1 MRQPLLDAVRG
12 LDPAAGE
19 PEIDGDAMLARI
31 RQERQVAES
40 ADVTHLL
47 PPARSRPARRLAMG
61 AAALVLV
68 TVVALMLTLTQSGPQ
83 AYATWAAEPTP
94 VAPAEAAERCP
105 QVEAGPPE
113 VPVEP
118 VLAEQ
123 RGSYTFAVLAGE
135 GVFVECL
142 HSTAGDDVFV
152 IAQGAAPP
160 DPAAFELGEAPALVL
175 DPGADSWGSEGGE
188 GPITTVVGLAADDV
202 TAVSVSTTD
211 GVRAEATLAGG
222 WWAVWFPGDVE
233 ISDDLV
239 ITTPDGESTLSLSGL
254 IAPGLG

>member
-1 MRQPLLDAVRG
+1 MRQPLLDAVKG
-12 LDPAAGE
+12 LDPAGGA
-19 PEIDGDAMLARI
+19 PEIDGDALLARI
-31 RQERQVAES
+31 RQERHETGS

-68 TVVALMLTLTQSGPQ
+68 TVVALALTLTQRGPQ
-83 AYATWAAEPTP
+83 AYATWVAEPTL
-94 VAPAEAAERCP
+94 VAPSKAAQDCP
-105 QVEAGPPE
+105 QVEPGPPD

-123 RGSYTFAVLAGE
+123 RGSYTFAVLAGD

-142 HSTAGDDVFV
+142 ISTAGDELVV
-152 IAQGAAPP
+152 IAQGATPT
-160 DPAAFELGEAPALVL
+160 DPSAFDLEQAPALVL
-175 DPGADSWGSEGGE
+175 DPGSSWGSEGGE

-211 GVRAEATLAGG
+211 GLRAEASLTDG
-222 WWAVWFPGDVE
+222 WWSVWFPGEVE

-239 ITTPDGESTLSLSGL
+239 LTTSDGETTLSLSAL